1 MQVENR
7 RCKTMIS
14 DDASITSRRRLRIE
28 SKTKILNIDETK
40 QIFALKKSIPV
51 ADDSL
56 LYVSTSTQ

>member
-14 DDASITSRRRLRIE
+14 DDASITPRCRLRIE